1 MALDGDR
8 LQKPAKKLRKLLNKM
23 PGQPSP
29 EEVHDL
35 RSNIRRLEATLA
47 ALLPCAKRN
56 DKRLLKDLGQ
66 VRKRAGKVRDMDV
79 LTAFA
84 ADVHSDGEEE
94 CRVQLLEY
102 LGVKRQK
109 SARNLNRTVGQYG
122 PPARRRLK
130 KTLVELEQ
138 IVSQKSQNRGANDAA
153 AQATASALRLES
165 ELAAVP
171 RLGRSNLHPYRLQ
184 VKELHNILKLAEGAD
199 SQEFTETLG
208 KVKDAIGE
216 WHNWEE
222 LTAIAQNTLD
232 HSPRCKLVTEL
243 KRITGEKL
251 RHALEEAER
260 MRRKYFHI
268 SPGRKDRR
276 PAEPAEAV
284 WTATK
289 AIAA

>member
-8 LQKPAKKLRKLLNKM
+8 LQKTAKKLRKLLKKM

-29 EEVHDL
+29 EEVHNL

-47 ALLPCAKRN
+47 ALLPCPKKN

-79 LTAFA
+79 LTGFA
-84 ADVHSDGEEE
+84 ADVHREGEEE

-102 LGVKRQK
+102 LGIKRQK
-109 SARNLNRTVGQYG
+109 SARSLHRAVDKYG
-122 PPARRRLK
+122 PAARRRLR

-138 IVSQKSQNRGANDAA
+138 IVSHNSQNGDSNDAA

-165 ELAAVP
+165 ELAAVS
-171 RLGRSNLHPYRLQ
+171 RLGRNNLHPYRLQ
-184 VKELHNILKLAEGAD
+184 VKELHNVLKLAEGAD

-208 KVKDAIGE
+208 NVKDAIGE
-216 WHNWEE
+216 WHDWEE
-222 LTAIAQNTLD
+222 LTAIAQDVLD
-232 HSPRCKLVTEL
+232 HSPRCKLLTEI
-243 KRITGEKL
+243 KRITNEKFH
-251 RHALEEAER
+251 HALEQAER
-260 MRRKYFHI
+260 MRRKYFRL

-276 PAEPAEAV
+276 PAKPAEEV